1 MLDND
6 GVRRLAIAVLQ
17 QAVTDLQGPIPEYHA
32 ALRHSWRGVKTS
44 TNSGARTC
52 RTRGVAQCVSD

>member
-17 QAVTDLQGPIPEYHA
+17 QAVNDLQGPIPEYHA

-44 TNSGARTC
+44 KNSGART
-52 RTRGVAQCVSD
+52 